1 MVIILMLLGDNNS
14 YNGDGDDDNY
24 NDDGD
29 YGVDDD
35 SITHNNRKYIWYI

>member
-1 MVIILMLLGDNNS
+1 MVIMLLGDNNS

-24 NDDGD
+24 NDDDDDD